1 MTDVADLLARL
12 KELPPQQRALV
23 ERKLRERGGPKT
35 YETSVT
41 QQGLW
46 LIDQITPD
54 DRLYTIGWR
63 LRFGGRLDTDALTR
77 AVDALVARHAA
88 LRTTFTVEDGRP
100 LQAVQPRLR
109 IPVPVDDLR
118 ELDGPA
124 REQRT
129 ADLCAAEVATPFD
142 LEKGPLVRFRLIRV
156 ADEEHVFTIVVHHI
170 VFDAVSV
177 DVALRDLS
185 RVYNALVAG
194 DTLPDTAPAPQYPE
208 FARWQRRHL
217 TGPRLEQLIGYWRR
231 QLAGAPGLLALPT
244 LRPRPAE
251 QSHAG
256 AEYTAVLPVELS
268 ERLRDLA
275 SEERSSLYT
284 VLLAGFQLVLS
295 RYSGQRDILVGTVVH
310 GRVRSEFEQMI
321 GYFVNTLVI
330 RGDLTGDPSFREH
343 LRRTRA
349 TFLSACDHQALSFD
363 RLVEE
368 LAPHR
373 GLSHN
378 PLVQV
383 VFESHDEDEWQQR
396 TRFTGLEMGQ
406 LLPIE
411 LGRSKFDLNVSAVE
425 RGGTIDVTVE
435 YATDLFDE
443 PGVARMVAHY
453 RQLLE
458 SAVAQPDTP
467 IGALEMLLPRE
478 RLLLTEQPAP
488 PGRPACLHDLV
499 RRHAIA
505 TPQEPAVTHGERT
518 LSYGD
523 LDAGAT
529 RLAQRLT
536 THGVTPETV
545 VAVAL
550 PPSPDHVLVTLAL
563 LKAGAVCLPVDPR
576 ATTDTLRAVLADA
589 RPALVITDKA
599 ALREPLDA
607 ETVLLLDDEALT
619 TDTVA
624 LAGTPRPA
632 RVLPGQAAFLL
643 YTGADDAEPHGVLLT
658 HGGLANGLHHTATT
672 LAVTPGSSVRLH
684 GAPGTDLALWETF
697 TALTTGAHLAIASAD
712 QPSTHHLTVVEGPGR
727 ARVLT
732 LMDEGP
738 VTRGARQDSE
748 DAPTIGYG
756 QTETSVHALTA
767 ELRPTSSGLL
777 PAAPAAAVRVLVLD
791 ADLRRLPPGVTGELY
806 IGGPGL
812 ALGYHGRPAR
822 TAARFLPDPYGPP
835 GARMFRTG
843 DLARLDDRGRVV
855 VLGRAAHR
863 VLVHGLPL
871 EPGAVEAAL
880 RNHPAVERAVVSTA
894 DHADGPRPVAHVVPA
909 PGATVDPGELRRYVA
924 GLLAAHMVPVAV
936 LVAGDLPTAP
946 NGRLDRA
953 ALPAPDP
960 DCGPAGREPVTPR
973 EAVLRDLFADVL
985 GLPSVGIDDDFF
997 DIGGHSM
1004 LAARLIARVSD
1015 VLNVEMRLRTLFEA
1029 PTVAELARALETADE
1044 APEAVAGDLDVVLP
1058 PRIQSDGTSEP
1069 GRPVSGL
1076 SPEDLPPRQSEPVD
1090 ADSIALRAALDGA
1103 APVPASTAQR
1113 ALWFLD
1119 RVMEPGDRSAYN
1131 LGKAMTLHGPVDPD
1145 LMERCLTEIV
1155 RRHQVLRTTFTAK
1168 DGLPM
1173 QVVHEAA
1180 PVRLPVRD
1188 VTALPSAE
1196 RAAAVRAL
1204 AECELSRPFDLAQG
1218 PLFRTLLVRSAPA
1231 EHTLVLVFHHAVFD
1245 GWSFGVLFDELA
1257 ALYAAFG
1264 AGDGSP
1270 LAEPALQY
1278 TDYSL
1283 WQQSRFDQGALTEGL
1298 AYWRRALHGAPGLLA
1313 LPTDRPRPA
1322 TASYTGAQL
1331 AFVLPP
1337 ELTAAVR
1344 SRARAEGCTLYMV
1357 LLAVYQ
1363 VLLARLS
1370 GQREVLVG
1378 SHVACRPRT
1387 ELEGLLG
1394 FFVNTV
1400 VLRGEAADELS
1411 FRTYLRRTRQ
1421 TVLEALEHQDVP
1433 FELVVEELKPERT
1446 LSHNPLFQA
1455 MFTLQNSGAED
1466 PVRLPGIETVPC
1478 EVTTRD
1484 AKFDLSLDVV
1494 EDGETL
1500 RCEIGYRT
1508 DLFEPETARRLSR
1521 RYTHLLAQ
1529 FLVEPERTLGSA
1541 DLLLPEEASALLRQ
1555 GRGPVVPG
1563 TPGTLHGLIEEQVR
1577 RTPDA
1582 PAVLCDR
1589 VDTPGEIRVPSTVE
1603 GEVAPEREELSYTG
1617 LNERANRLAR
1627 ALVRHGVGPESLVA
1641 VALPR
1646 SADLIVALLAV
1657 LKAGGA
1663 YVPIDLDYPADRIG
1677 YILDDARPVTV
1688 ITQTSFQETNL
1699 LSGRHCA
1706 GVLLLDAPETM
1717 SLLSDLDGTD
1727 LTHSDRNGLLS
1738 PEHPAY
1744 VIYTSGSTGRPKG
1757 VTVSHSSVINQFAWM
1772 QREYELTAADR
1783 VLHKTPVGFDVS
1795 LWELFWPLMSG
1806 ASIVVARPGGHRDTR
1821 YLTGLIQDERV
1832 TVVQFVPSMLQVFL
1846 DDRRARDCVGLRL
1859 VICIGEALPPELHR
1873 AFDALF
1879 DVPLHN
1885 LYGPTE
1891 ATVAVTSWTGRPM
1904 GPDGGPTPI
1913 GRPIDNTQVYVL
1925 DASLQLVPPGVAGE
1939 LYLSGAQLARGYF
1952 RRPALSA
1959 ERFLPNPYGGP
1970 GERMYRTG
1978 DVVKW
1983 NADGT
1988 LAYLGRTDDQVKVRG
2003 FRIELGE
2010 IESALLTHPAV
2021 RQAAAAVREDIPGDK
2036 RIVAYVVP
2044 TTGAA
2049 PKAALLRA
2057 HVAAVLP
2064 EYMVPAAVVT
2074 LEALPLTANG
2084 KLDRSRLPAP
2094 AVDRPTRE
2102 AVERPRTLHERQV
2115 ADAWAEV
2122 LHRDDIGL
2130 HDNFFDLGGN
2140 SLSAMRMVA
2149 RIEQACGRTVRPA
2162 AVFQAPTVEQLA
2174 ALLSREDA
2182 TADASPL
2189 VTLRGSGAGAPVFL
2203 VHPIGGNVLCYAGLC
2218 DELGSDRPVHGLVAR
2233 GLSDEEV
2240 PRDSIEAM
2248 ASAYL
2253 AALPKAA
2260 TDGPFLLAGWSMGGV
2275 VALEMARQFLQSTG
2289 RTLPVV
2295 MLDSHPPRPTV
2306 DPHGEHDE
2314 IALLADFAA
2323 DWGGTLDVD
2332 FGLAHSDLAETGV
2345 RAGLE
2350 RLLAHAKAAGVL
2362 SPDDDV
2368 VLLDRLFRT
2377 YAAHAVAMD
2386 RYRPATPYPGP
2397 VTLLATPTGRPGD
2410 AVDHGWSHQV
2420 TGPLSVV
2427 EVPGDHYSI
2436 LREPLLPHTAAALR
2450 AQLTASDPS

>member
-1 MTDVADLLARL
+1 MDVADLLARL
-12 KELPPQQRALV
+12 NDLPPSQRALV
-23 ERKLRERGGPKT
+23 ERALRERGVPQT
-35 YETSVT
+35 CETSVT

-46 LIDQITPD
+46 LIDQITPN

-63 LRFGGRLDTDALTR
+63 LRLGGRLDTDALTG

-100 LQAVQPRLR
+100 LQVVQPQLR

-129 ADLCAAEVATPFD
+129 EDLCAAEVATAFD
-142 LEKGPLVRFRLIRV
+142 LEKGPLARFRLIRV

-185 RVYNALVAG
+185 QVYNALVAG
-194 DTLPDTAPAPQYPE
+194 DTLPHTAPPPQYPE

-256 AEYTAVLPVELS
+256 AEYTAVFPAELS

-275 SEERSSLYT
+275 RRERSTLYT
-284 VLLAGFQLVLS
+284 VLLAGFQVVLS
-295 RYSGQRDILVGTVVH
+295 RYSGQRDISVGTVAH

-321 GYFVNTLVI
+321 GYFVNTLVV

-349 TFLSACDHQALSFD
+349 TFLSAYDHQALSFD

-396 TRFTGLEMGQ
+396 THFTGLEMGQ

-425 RGGTIDVTVE
+425 RGGTIEVTVE

-458 SAVAQPDTP
+458 SVVARPDTP
-467 IGALEMLLPRE
+467 IGALEMLLPEE
-478 RLLLTEQPAP
+478 RLLLAEQSAP
-488 PGRPACLHDLV
+488 PVRSACLHDLV
-499 RRHAIA
+499 QRQAIA
-505 TPQEPAVTHGERT
+505 TPQEPAVSDGERT
-518 LSYGD
+518 VSYGD
-523 LDAGAT
+523 LDAGAA
-529 RLAQRLT
+529 RLAQWLT

-550 PPSPDHVLVTLAL
+550 PPSPDHVLVTLAV
-563 LKAGAVCLPVDPR
+563 LKAGAVCLPVDPQMP
-576 ATTDTLRAVLADA
+576 TDTLRAVLADA

-607 ETVLLLDDEALT
+607 ETVLLHDDEALT
-619 TDTVA
+619 ADIDA
-624 LAGTPRPA
+624 LTGTSRPA
-632 RVLPGQAAFLL
+632 HVLPGQAAFLL

-658 HGGLANGLHHTATT
+658 HDGLANAFHHTAAT

-697 TALTTGAHLAIASAD
+697 TALTTGAHLVPASAD
-712 QPSTHHLTVVEGPGR
+712 EPSSRHLTLVGPGPGDGSDR
-727 ARVLT
+727 VRVLALT
-732 LMDEGP
+732 DEAPAAPG
-738 VTRGARQDSE
+738 VRQDGE
-748 DAPTIGYG
+748 HAPAIGYG
-756 QTETSVHALTA
+756 QTETSVLALTA
-767 ELRPTSSGLL
+767 ELRPTPSGLL
-777 PAAPAAAVRVLVLD
+777 PVAPAAGVRAWVLD
-791 ADLRRLPPGVTGELY
+791 ADLRRLPPGVNGELY
-806 IGGPGL
+806 IGGAGL
-812 ALGYHGRPAR
+812 AQGYHGRPAR

-863 VLVHGLPL
+863 VLVHGLPV

-880 RNHPAVERAVVSTA
+880 RNHPEVERAVVSIA
-894 DHADGPRPVAHVVPA
+894 DHTDGPRPIAHVVPA
-909 PGATVDPGELRRYVA
+909 PGATVEPQQLRRHVA
-924 GLLAAHMVPVAV
+924 GLLAAHMVPAAV
-936 LVAGDLPTAP
+936 LVTDDLPTAP

-953 ALPAPDP
+953 ALPAPEPVRGAAD
-960 DCGPAGREPVTPR
+960 REPGTPR
-973 EAVLRDLFADVL
+973 EAVLRELFADVL
-985 GLPSVGIDDDFF
+985 GLPSVGLDDDFF

-1015 VLNVEMRLRTLFEA
+1015 VLNVEMGLRTLFEA
-1029 PTVAELARALETADE
+1029 PTVAELALTLQNADE
-1044 APEAVAGDLDVVLP
+1044 RPEAVRGDLDVMLP
-1058 PRIQSDGTSEP
+1058 SPIRSNLTSEP
-1069 GRPVSGL
+1069 SLSVSA
-1076 SPEDLPPRQSEPVD
+1076 DT
-1090 ADSIALRAALDGA
+1090 DSIALQAGLAGA

-1131 LGKAMTLHGPVDPD
+1131 LGQAMTLRGPLDPD
-1145 LMERCLTEIV
+1145 LLERCLTEIV
-1155 RRHQVLRTTFTAK
+1155 RRHQVLRTTFTAE
-1168 DGLPM
+1168 DGVPM
-1173 QVVHEAA
+1173 QVVHDAG

-1188 VTALPSAE
+1188 VSALPPAE
-1196 RAAAVRAL
+1196 RAAAVRLL
-1204 AECELSRPFDLAQG
+1204 AEGELSRPFDLAAE
-1218 PLFRTLLVRSAPA
+1218 PLFHALLVRSAPT

-1257 ALYAAFG
+1257 ALYTAFG
-1264 AGDGSP
+1264 AGRHSP

-1278 TDYSL
+1278 TDYSV
-1283 WQQSRFDQGALTEGL
+1283 WQQTRFDQGALAEGL
-1298 AYWRRALHGAPGLLA
+1298 AYWRRALAGAPGLLA

-1322 TASYTGAQL
+1322 AASYTGAQF

-1337 ELTAAVR
+1337 DLTAAVR

-1357 LLAVYQ
+1357 LLAAYQ

-1387 ELEGLLG
+1387 ELEALLG

-1400 VLRGEAADELS
+1400 VLRGEAADELT
-1411 FRTYLRRTRQ
+1411 FRAYLRRTRQ
-1421 TVLEALEHQDVP
+1421 TVIEALEHQDVP

-1455 MFTLQNSGAED
+1455 MFTLQNTGAED
-1466 PVRLPGIETVPC
+1466 PVRLPGIEAVPC
-1478 EVTTRD
+1478 AVTTRD

-1494 EDGETL
+1494 EDGDTL

-1508 DLFEPETARRLSR
+1508 DLFEPETVQRLSQ
-1521 RYTHLLAQ
+1521 RYAHLLAQ
-1529 FLVEPERTLGSA
+1529 FLAQPERTLGSV
-1541 DLLLPEEASALLRQ
+1541 DLLLPEEASGLLRH
-1555 GRGPVVPG
+1555 GLGPAVPG
-1563 TPGTLHGLIEEQVR
+1563 APTTLHGLIEEQVR

-1582 PAVLCDR
+1582 SAVLCDG
-1589 VDTPGEIRVPSTVE
+1589 VDGQVPPSAEAVVAFE
-1603 GEVAPEREELSYTG
+1603 GEELSYTG
-1617 LNERANRLAR
+1617 LNERANRVAR
-1627 ALVRHGVGPESLVA
+1627 ALVRQGVGPESLVA

-1663 YVPIDLDYPADRIG
+1663 YVPIDLDYPAARIG
-1677 YILDDARPVTV
+1677 YMLDDARPVTI
-1688 ITQTSFQETNL
+1688 ITQTSVQETTV
-1699 LSGRHCA
+1699 LSERHGA
-1706 GVLLLDAPETM
+1706 AVLLLDTPETV
-1717 SLLSDLDGTD
+1717 SLLTDQDSTD
-1727 LTHSDRNGLLS
+1727 LTDADRNGPLL

-1757 VTVSHSSVINQFAWM
+1757 VTVSHVGVINQFAWM
-1772 QREYELTAADR
+1772 QREYKLTAADR

-1795 LWELFWPLMSG
+1795 VWELFWPLVTG
-1806 ASIVVARPGGHRDTR
+1806 ATIVVARPGGHRDAR
-1821 YLTGLIQDERV
+1821 YLAGLIQDQRV
-1832 TVVQFVPSMLQVFL
+1832 TVVQFVPSMLQLFL
-1846 DDRRARDCVGLRL
+1846 NDRTARECVDLRL
-1859 VICIGEALPPELHR
+1859 VICIGEALPSELHR
-1873 AFDALF
+1873 AFDAVF

-1891 ATVAVTSWTGRPM
+1891 ATIAVTAWTGRPM

-1913 GRPIDNTQVYVL
+1913 GRPTDNTQVYVL
-1925 DASLQLVPPGVAGE
+1925 DASLQLVPTGVPGE
-1939 LYLSGAQLARGYF
+1939 LYLAGVQLARGYF
-1952 RRPALSA
+1952 RQPALSA
-1959 ERFLPNPYGGP
+1959 ERFLPNPFGTP

-1978 DVVKW
+1978 DLVKW

-2021 RQAAAAVREDIPGDK
+2021 RQAVATVREDVPGDK

-2049 PKAALLRA
+2049 TESALLRA

-2064 EYMVPAAVVT
+2064 EYMVPAAVVE
-2074 LEALPLTANG
+2074 LEALTLTANG
-2084 KLDRSRLPAP
+2084 KLDRARLPAP
-2094 AVDRPTRE
+2094 TVDRPARE
-2102 AVERPRTLHERQV
+2102 AAERPRTPHERLV

-2149 RIEQACGRTVRPA
+2149 RIEQAGGRTVRPA

-2174 ALLSREDA
+2174 ALLSEEDA
-2182 TADASPL
+2182 TGDASPL

-2203 VHPIGGNVLCYAGLC
+2203 VHPIGGNVLCYARLC

-2233 GLSDEEV
+2233 GLSDGEV
-2240 PRDSIEAM
+2240 PRDRIEAM
-2248 ASAYL
+2248 AASYL
-2253 AALPKAA
+2253 AALPKAT
-2260 TDGPFLLAGWSMGGV
+2260 TDRPFLLAGWSMGGA

-2289 RTLPVV
+2289 RPLPVV
-2295 MLDSHPPRPTV
+2295 MLDSYPPQPTAH
-2306 DPHGEHDE
+2306 PHGATGGEQDE
-2314 IALLADFAA
+2314 AALLADFAA
-2323 DWGGTLDVD
+2323 DWGGNLDLD
-2332 FGLAHSDLAETGV
+2332 FSLPHTDLAEIGV

-2350 RLLAHAKAAGVL
+2350 RLLARAKAAGVL
-2362 SPDDDV
+2362 SLDDEL

-2377 YAAHAVAMD
+2377 YAAHAVALD
-2386 RYRPATPYPGP
+2386 HYRPATPYPGP
-2397 VTLLATPTGRPGD
+2397 VTLLAARSGRLGD

-2420 TGPLSVV
+2420 TGPLRVV

-2436 LREPLLPHTAAALR
+2436 LREPQLLHTAAAFR
-2450 AQLTASDPS
+2450 AQLKASDPS

>member
-1 MTDVADLLARL
+1 MDVADLLARL
-12 KELPPQQRALV
+12 HELPPSQRALV
-23 ERKLRERGGPKT
+23 ERALRERGVPQT
-35 YETSVT
+35 CETSVT

-54 DRLYTIGWR
+54 DRLYTVGWR
-63 LRFGGRLDTDALTR
+63 LRLGGRLDTGALTG

-100 LQAVQPRLR
+100 LQVVHPQLR
-109 IPVPVDDLR
+109 TPVPVDDLR

-129 ADLCAAEVATPFD
+129 ADLCAAEVACAFD
-142 LEKGPLVRFRLIRV
+142 LEKGPLARFRLIRV
-156 ADEEHVFTIVVHHI
+156 ADEEHVLTIVVHHI

-185 RVYNALVAG
+185 QVYNALVAG
-194 DTLPDTAPAPQYPE
+194 GAPPHTALPPQYPQ

-231 QLAGAPGLLALPT
+231 QLTGAPGLLALPT

-256 AEYTAVLPVELS
+256 AEYTAVLPAQLS
-268 ERLRDLA
+268 ERLRALA
-275 SEERSSLYT
+275 HGERSTLYT
-284 VLLAGFQLVLS
+284 VLLAGFQVLLS
-295 RYSGQRDILVGTVVH
+295 RYSGQRDISVGTVAH

-321 GYFVNTLVI
+321 GYFVNTLVV

-349 TFLSACDHQALSFD
+349 TFLSAYDHQALSFD

-425 RGGTIDVTVE
+425 HDGTIDVTVE

-458 SAVAQPDTP
+458 SVVAQPDTP
-467 IGALEMLLPRE
+467 IGALEMLLPEE
-478 RLLLTEQPAP
+478 RLLLAAQPAP
-488 PGRPACLHDLV
+488 PARSACLHDLV
-499 RRHAIA
+499 QRHAIA
-505 TPQEPAVTHGERT
+505 TPREPAVSDGERT
-518 LSYGD
+518 VSYGD
-523 LDAGAT
+523 LDAGAA
-529 RLAQRLT
+529 RLAQWLT

-550 PPSPDHVLVTLAL
+550 PPSPDHVLVTLAV
-563 LKAGAVCLPVDPR
+563 LKAGAVCLPVDLQAP
-576 ATTDTLRAVLADA
+576 TDTLRTVLADA

-607 ETVLLLDDEALT
+607 GTVLLDDEALT
-619 TDTVA
+619 AD
-624 LAGTPRPA
+624 LAAPTGTSRPT

-643 YTGADDAEPHGVLLT
+643 YTGADDAQPHGVLLT
-658 HGGLANGLHHTATT
+658 HHGLANALHHTAAT
-672 LAVTPGSSVRLH
+672 LAVTPGSSVRPH
-684 GAPGTDLALWETF
+684 GAPGTDRALWETF
-697 TALTTGAHLAIASAD
+697 TALTAGAHLVLASAD
-712 QPSTHHLTVVEGPGR
+712 EPSSHHVTIVGPGPGDGS
-727 ARVLT
+727 ARVPGLALT
-732 LMDEGP
+732 DEGP
-738 VTRGARQDSE
+738 ATPDARPDGE
-748 DAPTIGYG
+748 PAPAIGYG
-756 QTETSVHALTA
+756 QTETSVLALTA
-767 ELRPTSSGLL
+767 ELRPTPSGLL
-777 PAAPAAAVRVLVLD
+777 PLAPAAGVRARVLD
-791 ADLRRLPPGVTGELY
+791 ADLRRLPPGVNGELY
-806 IGGPGL
+806 IGGAGL
-812 ALGYHGRPAR
+812 AQGYHGRPAR

-863 VLVHGLPL
+863 VLVHGLPV

-880 RNHPAVERAVVSTA
+880 RSHPEVERAVVSMA
-894 DHADGPRPVAHVVPA
+894 DHTDGRRPIAHVVA
-909 PGATVDPGELRRYVA
+909 ASGTTVEPQQLRRHVA
-924 GLLAAHMVPVAV
+924 GLLAAHMVPAAV
-936 LVAGDLPTAP
+936 LVTDALPTAP

-953 ALPAPDP
+953 ALPAPEP
-960 DCGPAGREPVTPR
+960 VRAPADREPGTPL
-973 EAVLRDLFADVL
+973 EAVLRELFADIL
-985 GLPSVGIDDDFF
+985 DLPSVGLDDDFF

-1004 LAARLIARVSD
+1004 LASRLIARVSD
-1015 VLNVEMRLRTLFEA
+1015 VLDVEMGLRTLFEA
-1029 PTVAELARALETADE
+1029 PTVAELALALQDADE
-1044 APEAVAGDLDVVLP
+1044 RPEAVQGDLDVMLP
-1058 PRIQSDGTSEP
+1058 PRIPSDPTSEP
-1069 GRPVSGL
+1069 GPSVS
-1076 SPEDLPPRQSEPVD
+1076 
-1090 ADSIALRAALDGA
+1090 ADTDPIALRAGLAGA

-1119 RVMEPGDRSAYN
+1119 RVMEPGDRAAYN
-1131 LGKAMTLHGPVDPD
+1131 LGKAMTLRGPLDPD
-1145 LMERCLTEIV
+1145 LLERCLTEIV
-1155 RRHQVLRTTFTAK
+1155 RRHQVLRTTFTAE
-1168 DGLPM
+1168 DGVPL
-1173 QVVHEAA
+1173 QVVHDAG

-1188 VTALPSAE
+1188 VSALPPAE
-1196 RAAAVRAL
+1196 RTEEVRLL
-1204 AECELSRPFDLAQG
+1204 AEGELSRPFDLAVE
-1218 PLFRTLLVRSAPA
+1218 PLFHALLVRSAPA

-1245 GWSFGVLFDELA
+1245 GWSFGVLLDELA

-1264 AGDGSP
+1264 AGRRSP

-1278 TDYSL
+1278 TDYSV
-1283 WQQSRFDQGALTEGL
+1283 WQQTRFDQGALTEGL
-1298 AYWRRALHGAPGLLA
+1298 AYWRRALAGAPGLLA

-1322 TASYTGAQL
+1322 AASYTGAQF

-1337 ELTAAVR
+1337 DLTAAVR

-1357 LLAVYQ
+1357 LLAAYQ

-1387 ELEGLLG
+1387 ELEALLG

-1400 VLRGEAADELS
+1400 VLRGEAADELT
-1411 FRTYLRRTRQ
+1411 FRAYLRRTRQ
-1421 TVLEALEHQDVP
+1421 TVLDALEHQDVP
-1433 FELVVEELKPERT
+1433 FELVVEELRPERT

-1455 MFTLQNSGAED
+1455 MFTLQNTGAED
-1466 PVRLPGIETVPC
+1466 PVRLPGIEAVPC
-1478 EVTTRD
+1478 AVTTSD

-1494 EDGETL
+1494 EDGDTL

-1508 DLFEPETARRLSR
+1508 DLFEPETAQRLSR
-1521 RYTHLLAQ
+1521 RYAQLLAQ
-1529 FLVEPERTLGSA
+1529 FLAEPERTLGSV
-1541 DLLLPEEASALLRQ
+1541 DLLLPEEASGLLRQ
-1555 GRGPVVPG
+1555 GRGPAVPG
-1563 TPGTLHGLIEEQVR
+1563 APATLHGLIEDQVR

-1582 PAVLCDR
+1582 PAVLCD
-1589 VDTPGEIRVPSTVE
+1589 GAQVPPSAEAV
-1603 GEVAPEREELSYTG
+1603 VASEREELSYTG
-1617 LNERANRLAR
+1617 LNERANRVAR
-1627 ALVRHGVGPESLVA
+1627 ALVRQGVGPESLVA

-1663 YVPIDLDYPADRIG
+1663 YVPIDLDHPAARIG
-1677 YILDDARPVTV
+1677 HMLDDARPVTV
-1688 ITQTSFQETNL
+1688 ITETSVEET
-1699 LSGRHCA
+1699 
-1706 GVLLLDAPETM
+1706 GVLSERHGAAVLFLDTPETV
-1717 SLLSDLDGTD
+1717 SLLADLDGTD
-1727 LTHSDRNGLLS
+1727 LTDADRDGPLS

-1757 VTVSHSSVINQFAWM
+1757 VTVSHAGVVNQFAWM

-1795 LWELFWPLMSG
+1795 VWELFWPLTSG
-1806 ASIVVARPGGHRDTR
+1806 ATTVVARPGGHRDAR
-1821 YLTGLIQDERV
+1821 YLAGLIQDERV
-1832 TVVQFVPSMLQVFL
+1832 TVVQFVPSMLQLFL
-1846 DDRRARDCVGLRL
+1846 DDRTARECVGLRL
-1859 VICIGEALPPELHR
+1859 VICIGEALPSELHR

-1879 DVPLHN
+1879 DIPLHN

-1891 ATVAVTSWTGRPM
+1891 ATVAVTAWTGRPM

-1913 GRPIDNTQVYVL
+1913 GRPTDNTQVYVL
-1925 DASLQLVPPGVAGE
+1925 DASLQLVPTGVTGE
-1939 LYLSGAQLARGYF
+1939 LYLSGVQLTRGYF
-1952 RRPALSA
+1952 GQPALSA
-1959 ERFLPNPYGGP
+1959 ERFLPNPFGTP

-1978 DVVKW
+1978 DLVRW

-2021 RQAAAAVREDIPGDK
+2021 RQAAATVREDVPGDR

-2049 PKAALLRA
+2049 TESALLRA

-2064 EYMVPAAVVT
+2064 EYMVPAAVVV
-2074 LEALPLTANG
+2074 LEALTLTANG
-2084 KLDRSRLPAP
+2084 KLDRASLPAP
-2094 AVDRPTRE
+2094 TVDRPARE
-2102 AVERPRTLHERQV
+2102 AAERPRTPHERLV

-2149 RIEQACGRTVRPA
+2149 RIEQTGGRAVRPA
-2162 AVFQAPTVEQLA
+2162 AVFQAPTVGQLA
-2174 ALLSREDA
+2174 ALLSEEDA
-2182 TADASPL
+2182 TGDASPL
-2189 VTLRGSGAGAPVFL
+2189 VTLRGGGAGAPVFL

-2233 GLSDEEV
+2233 GLSGDEV
-2240 PRDSIEAM
+2240 PRDRIEAM
-2248 ASAYL
+2248 AASYL
-2253 AALPKAA
+2253 AALPKAT
-2260 TDGPFLLAGWSMGGV
+2260 TDRPFLLAGWSMGGA
-2275 VALEMARQFLQSTG
+2275 VALEMARQFLRSTG
-2289 RTLPVV
+2289 RPLPVV
-2295 MLDSHPPRPTV
+2295 MLDSYPAH
-2306 DPHGEHDE
+2306 PHGATGGEQE
-2314 IALLADFAA
+2314 GAALLADFAA
-2323 DWGGTLDVD
+2323 DWGGNLDLD
-2332 FGLAHSDLAETGV
+2332 FGLSYSHLAEIGV
-2345 RAGLE
+2345 RAGPE
-2350 RLLAHAKAAGVL
+2350 RLLARAKAAGVL
-2362 SPDDDV
+2362 SLDDDL

-2377 YAAHAVAMD
+2377 YAAHAVALD
-2386 RYRPATPYPGP
+2386 HYRPATPYPGP
-2397 VTLLATPTGRPGD
+2397 VTLLAAGSGRLGD
-2410 AVDHGWSHQV
+2410 AVDHGWSHHV

-2436 LREPLLPHTAAALR
+2436 LREPQLPHTAAVFR
-2450 AQLTASDPS
+2450 AQLKASDPS